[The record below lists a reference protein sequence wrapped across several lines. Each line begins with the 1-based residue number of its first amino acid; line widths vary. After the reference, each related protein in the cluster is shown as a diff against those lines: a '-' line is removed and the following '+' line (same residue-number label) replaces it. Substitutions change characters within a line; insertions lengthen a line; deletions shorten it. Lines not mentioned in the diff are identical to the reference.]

1 MRWLAALFLVLGA
14 GALLWLSQRPPA
26 VQEPPQRDIFRVLVD
41 PSATFQPPPDQTAV
55 TALVPPIPA
64 PRLAGFILRDEDNET
79 CQALVADSREEY
91 GWSGRGSSAEPIE
104 CSESSWRTKRFFS
117 LKKGASRRAA

>member
-1 MRWLAALFLVLGA
+1 M
-14 GALLWLSQRPPA
+14 
-26 VQEPPQRDIFRVLVD
+26 LVD

-79 CQALVADSREEY
+79 CQALVADSRGRVWLVGEGELGGAYRVQRIVLEDEEVFLVEE
-91 GWSGRGSSAEPIE
+91 GGEQ
-104 CSESSWRTKRFFS
+104 ESRIGIK
-117 LKKGASRRAA
+117 